1 LEERGRKEN
10 RNWIELPCR
19 RWEEKGEETPGE
31 EISQREKK
39 DRWNSPRA
47 YV

>member
-19 RWEEKGEETPGE
+19 RWEEKGK
-31 EISQREKK
+31 EIRQREKK